1 MTARLRELSLTLL
14 LLFVL
19 LAIEFGVAFLPL
31 ARSLRPL
38 ILVPAALM
46 AFVVCTVFMEARQG
60 PAIVRL
66 FIVAG
71 LLWLAI
77 LLGLGSL
84 DALTRRDY
92 YVRQSAAERSIFDQP
107 LKADRPSRGFVGLTM
122 RARRATAS

>member
-19 LAIEFGVAFLPL
+19 LAIEFGMTFLPL

-38 ILVPAALM
+38 ILIPAGLM
-46 AFVVCTVFMEARQG
+46 ACVVGSVFMEARQG
-60 PAIVRL
+60 PVIVRL

-84 DALTRRDY
+84 DPLTRRDY
-92 YVRQSAAERSIFDQP
+92 HVQVQLLPAATLPHSNSDDHAAKPYRQLR
-107 LKADRPSRGFVGLTM
+107 
-122 RARRATAS
+122 

>member
-19 LAIEFGVAFLPL
+19 LAIEFGMAFLPL

-38 ILVPAALM
+38 ILIPTALM
-46 AFVVCTVFMEARQG
+46 VCVVGSVFMEARQG
-60 PAIVRL
+60 PVIVRL

-71 LLWLAI
+71 LLWLGI

-84 DALTRRDY
+84 DPLTRRDY
-92 YVRQSAAERSIFDQP
+92 YLQNGTTIPGPAKPSATPPNP
-107 LKADRPSRGFVGLTM
+107 L
-122 RARRATAS
+122 

>member
-1 MTARLRELSLTLL
+1 MTDRLRELSLTLL
-14 LLFVL
+14 LLLVL
-19 LAIEFGVAFLPL
+19 LALEFGMAFLPL

-46 AFVVCTVFMEARQG
+46 VCLVGAVFMEIRQG

-66 FIVAG
+66 FAIAG

-84 DALTRRDY
+84 DPLTRVD
-92 YVRQSAAERSIFDQP
+92 
-107 LKADRPSRGFVGLTM
+107 LNVG
-122 RARRATAS
+122 AIATANQTMPSAIRNR

>member
-14 LLFVL
+14 LLFLL
-19 LAIEFGVAFLPL
+19 LAIEFGMAFLPL

-38 ILVPAALM
+38 ILIPAVLM
-46 AFVVCTVFMEARQG
+46 IFVVATAFMEVRHG

-66 FIVAG
+66 FVVAG

-84 DALTRRDY
+84 DALTRRDF
-92 YVRQSAAERSIFDQP
+92 YVQHPTAIPGSATPPPTPTPAEVP
-107 LKADRPSRGFVGLTM
+107 
-122 RARRATAS
+122 